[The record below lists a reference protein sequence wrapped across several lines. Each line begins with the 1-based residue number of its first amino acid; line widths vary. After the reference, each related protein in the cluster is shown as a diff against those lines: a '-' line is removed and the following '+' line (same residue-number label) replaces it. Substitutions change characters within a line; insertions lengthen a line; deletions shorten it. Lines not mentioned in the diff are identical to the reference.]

1 MMMQMNRRLIRGFT
15 LVELMV
21 VVTLVAL
28 LATLAT
34 PTLSRSRQRGRAKEA
49 AREIAA
55 ALRNVRAQSMSRGQ
69 AALVVIN
76 PQRAGA
82 QPMMQIFAGLDGMNQ
97 PARSCESLSVVNTMG
112 APTVGTVGFEVIHP
126 DIDIVSA
133 SQVPPMTPPAGA
145 AALGVGQTS
154 VCVSPDGRALMPNG
168 FASTTNFGACAKG
181 FTIATARRAALIDD
195 PLAAGWVS
203 NPASPELT
211 CQTPT
216 PTPAQV
222 ADVRLNRDLADYFL
236 IELTFN
242 GSVEVTQ

>member
-1 MMMQMNRRLIRGFT
+1 MVQMNKRLIRGFT

-69 AALVVIN
+69 AALVLIN
-76 PQRAGA
+76 PQRGGL
-82 QPMMQIFAGLDGMNQ
+82 PLMQIYAGRDGTGQ
-97 PARSCESLSVVNTMG
+97 PARSCESLSVPNTMM
-112 APTVGTVGFEVIHP
+112 AMPVGTVGYEVIHP
-126 DIDIVSA
+126 DIHIASA
-133 SQVPPMTPPAGA
+133 SQVPPMAPPGGA
-145 AALGVGQTS
+145 AVLGLGQTS
-154 VCVSPDGRALMPNG
+154 VCLSPDGRALMPNG
-168 FASTTNFGACAKG
+168 LPVTTSFGLCTKG
-181 FTIATARRAALIDD
+181 FTIATARNPAMIDD
-195 PLAAGWVS
+195 PVVAGWVS
-203 NPASPELT
+203 NPTSPELT
-211 CQTPT
+211 CRAAEPTVEQVMQT
-216 PTPAQV
+216 
-222 ADVRLNRDLADYFL
+222 RLDRDLADYFL